1 MRKSLTVFGVAAV
14 VATTAVTLAAQNPP
28 TGKAPAP
35 ATKAAAP
42 SPSSCGPTP
51 PAELKNAAKG
61 SRCFE
66 MRTYT
71 FNPAGGNG
79 NVQMLH
85 DRFRKVAEIFFKKHA
100 ITIVGVWLPVAKLD
114 TIVYMIAFKDAA
126 ERDAKWGAFQADTDW
141 LKLRAEMNVS
151 QTVQDDFL
159 VAAEY
164 SPIK

>member
-1 MRKSLTVFGVAAV
+1 MRKGLTVIGLAIAV
-14 VATTAVTLAAQNPP
+14 GAMVATVAAQNPP
-28 TGKAPAP
+28 AAQPPA
-35 ATKAAAP
+35 KAAAAP
-42 SPSSCGPTP
+42 TPASCGPTP
-51 PAELKNAAKG
+51 PAEVKHAAKG

-79 NVQMLH
+79 SVQMLH
-85 DRFRKVAEIFFKKHA
+85 DRFQKVVQIYFKKHN
-100 ITIVGVWLPVAKLD
+100 ITVIGVWKPVAKLD
-114 TIVYMIAFKDAA
+114 TLVYILAFKDAA
-126 ERDAKWGAFQADTDW
+126 ERDTKWGAFQADPEW

-151 QTVQDDFL
+151 QTVQDDFM